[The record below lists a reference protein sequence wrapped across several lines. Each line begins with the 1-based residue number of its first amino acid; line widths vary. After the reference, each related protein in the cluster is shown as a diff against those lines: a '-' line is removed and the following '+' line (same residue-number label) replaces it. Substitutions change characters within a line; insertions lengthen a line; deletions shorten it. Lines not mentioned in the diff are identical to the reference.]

1 LDLITLANN
10 IANSATLIDAGRK
23 GFATRGK
30 EQEGRISYEDGI
42 AEAMNQIANQ
52 LTASFPMTK
61 NIVLTASLKTH
72 FTLLVSLIKQGF
84 KTYSVPPD

>member
-10 IANSATLIDAGRK
+10 TIKAAMLIDAGRK

-42 AEAMNQIANQ
+42 AKAMSAFQEDYAPSVRYLNVTSGTVAP
-52 LTASFPMTK
+52 AF
-61 NIVLTASLKTH
+61 
-72 FTLLVSLIKQGF
+72 LV
-84 KTYSVPPD
+84 